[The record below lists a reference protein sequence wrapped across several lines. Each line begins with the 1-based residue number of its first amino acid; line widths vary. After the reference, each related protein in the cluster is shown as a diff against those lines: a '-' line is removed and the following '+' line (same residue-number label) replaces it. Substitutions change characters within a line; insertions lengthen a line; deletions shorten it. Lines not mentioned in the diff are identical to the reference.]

1 MASKFC
7 VACGTENDIIN
18 KFCRECGGHVFA
30 SSRPK
35 LGDAPRCGSVVQSID
50 GTTINAN
57 GSAVRGG
64 GSVINEYGGPVS
76 VSQCDGY
83 AIVNGVRY
91 DVPRGGSVMIDA
103 KGAIYIDGAF
113 RGYVAGAGGKSVGTS
128 SAKNT
133 VSEPFARNEQK
144 RDNQNGGLS
153 DFDTAGTEIEISD
166 GVTEIAK
173 SAYEDRA
180 ALLNVKLPSTLLSIG
195 ERAFLGCKGLTVVD
209 IPRGVKRIESFA
221 FMYCEALRAVFVPST
236 VERMGS
242 AVFDMGVKGG
252 GDLTVYCEHAYKP
265 PMWAADWD
273 VNRYR
278 AEAERRPDSL
288 ARGYYGF
295 TPCGNPAL
303 QGLLP
308 KKYET
313 KTEKHRVVWCGE
325 RFSEY
330 RDAFFGRGATD
341 KF

>member
-18 KFCRECGGHVFA
+18 KFCRECGGNVFS

-35 LGDAPRCGSVVQSID
+35 LGDAPSRGIVVQSIG
-50 GTTINAN
+50 GTAINTS

-91 DVPRGGSVMIDA
+91 DIPRGGSVRIDA
-103 KGAIYIDGAF
+103 KGAIFIDGAF
-113 RGYVAGAGGKSVGTS
+113 RGYVAGANVEAASSV
-128 SAKNT
+128 KNT
-133 VSEPFARNEQK
+133 VGEPPARNEQK
-144 RDNQNGGLS
+144 RDDQRGGLS
-153 DFDTAGTEIEISD
+153 AFGTTGTDIEIAE

-173 SAYEDRA
+173 SEFEDRA
-180 ALLNVKLPSTLLSIG
+180 ALLTVKLPSTLLSIG
-195 ERAFLGCKGLTVVD
+195 ERAFLGCKGLSVMD
-209 IPRGVKRIESFA
+209 IPRGVKKIESFA
-221 FMYCEALRAVFVPST
+221 FMYCNGIHAVFVPST

-252 GDLTVYCEHAYKP
+252 GDLTIYCEHAYKP

-295 TPCGNPAL
+295 TPCGNPSL
-303 QGLLP
+303 QASMP
-308 KKYET
+308 KTYET

-341 KF
+341 KY